1 MLLVARA
8 LMARP
13 RLMLIDEIS
22 EGLQPS
28 VVQKLAEVL
37 RAERAA
43 SGVAMLLVEQNVRFA
58 SAVADGYAVLKRGEI
73 VDTGRIADSGADAKI
88 TRELS
93 SV

>member
-1 MLLVARA
+1 
-8 LMARP
+8 
-13 RLMLIDEIS
+13 
-22 EGLQPS
+22 
-28 VVQKLAEVL
+28 VL

-58 SAVADGYAVLKRGEI
+58 SAVADGYAVLQRGEI
-73 VDTGRIADSGADAKI
+73 VDTGRIADPGVEARI